1 MAKFVSTYE
10 KPLPHI
16 GLPDWY
22 AKQWELGQ
30 SADVR
35 RSEACQL
42 RNSSRTVRSE
52 GNTTTKWD
60 TYMNNTRLVDRLTE
74 LSRWKDVFEDLLQRL
89 LTEIRLLNDE
99 KANMEKEIEN
109 ISYPLRVASECIS
122 MRDCR
127 RGTELTYDEADIE
140 LKKEL
145 CTLGHLQEELT
156 KRAQAVWEKLNH
168 LETVKFELN
177 LDIED
182 KNETIRIDKENLE
195 LDHTCANIS
204 YKPKTLITEGTKSI
218 SYEMWLERCHR
229 TKTML
234 DNELNDCY
242 TFRETMRVTR
252 EHAWNDIK
260 AQQDVTDYTLRKRI
274 YQTQKAR
281 NELEWQKLKVQKEM
295 EMLRKEITEA
305 EGALTSKTDIVK
317 CVETRLGN
325 RTYRPGAEL
334 CKDQVELGLKSEVLQ
349 LRQTEEDLNKIIE
362 CSRASYNSL
371 ESLLTRIVKNLED
384 KQHSLNTDVMCLDMR
399 STKTGDRSYSSN
411 ETNRNI
417 TLTRMEE
424 EIPMES

>member
-109 ISYPLRVASECIS
+109 ISYSLRVASECIS

-156 KRAQAVWEKLNH
+156 KR
-168 LETVKFELN
+168 
-177 LDIED
+177 
-182 KNETIRIDKENLE
+182 
-195 LDHTCANIS
+195 
-204 YKPKTLITEGTKSI
+204 SI